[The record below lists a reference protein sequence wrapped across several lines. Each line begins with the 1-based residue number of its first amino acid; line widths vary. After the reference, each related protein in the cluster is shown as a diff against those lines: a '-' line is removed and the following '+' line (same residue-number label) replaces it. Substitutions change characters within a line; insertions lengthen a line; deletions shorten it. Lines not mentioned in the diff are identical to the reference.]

1 MNMNLKPKPKKKLI
15 TDVDQ
20 ILMLNHP
27 FKLEILQHLIESRS
41 SSEVAKLIGELP
53 QKVNYHMKKLEG
65 VGLIKRSGHRNV
77 RNLVEV
83 LYETVAEQ
91 FVLSDDS
98 TINNE
103 LIQQMKDQGSLKY
116 LFEMSEQMKQDTIK
130 LMNVVD
136 ESNHVPSATLDFT
149 IKLSNEEQRKQF
161 IDDYVQMMNKLASKY
176 NTNEDESNEVF
187 QAMIALYPRIKEGD
201 EHK

>member
-1 MNMNLKPKPKKKLI
+1 MNLKPKPKKKLI

>member
-1 MNMNLKPKPKKKLI
+1 MNLEHKPKKKLI

-27 FKLEILQHLIESRS
+27 LKMEILQQLTESRS
-41 SSEVAKLIGELP
+41 SSEVAKLIGEPP
-53 QKVNYHMKKLEG
+53 QKINYHIKKLEG
-65 VGLIKRSGHRNV
+65 VGLIQRVGHRNV

-98 TINNE
+98 KINNK

-116 LFEMSEQMKQDTIK
+116 LFEMSEQMKQDTMK

-161 IDDYVQMMNKLASKY
+161 IDDYVQMIKKLVSKY
-176 NTNEDESNEVF
+176 NANGDESNEVF
-187 QAMIALYPRIKEGD
+187 QAMIALYPHIKEGD
-201 EHK
+201 EQK

>member
-1 MNMNLKPKPKKKLI
+1 MNLKQKPKKKLI

-27 FKLEILQHLIESRS
+27 FKMEILQHLIESRS
-41 SSEVAKLIGELP
+41 SSEVAKLIGEPP

-98 TINNE
+98 TMNNE

-116 LFEMSEQMKQDTIK
+116 LYEMSEQMKQDTIK

-136 ESNHVPSATLDFT
+136 ESDHVPSATLDFT

-161 IDDYVQMMNKLASKY
+161 IDDYVQMINKLASKY
-176 NTNEDESNEVF
+176 NTNENESNEVF
-187 QAMIALYPRIKEGD
+187 QAMIALYPHIIEGD
-201 EHK
+201 EQK